1 MLKRVTK
8 MLSTCDLNEE
18 LRSFSSKMDYLSAQQ
33 IDVLKAVEHAEIQ
46 PGKKR
51 KREVELWCALVEE
64 KKIKLQK
71 IDSEFNK
78 QGPSNELK
86 IQLTKEIKEVEGL
99 IQQGKFPSGVVLDS
113 HSATR
118 LEMVV
123 NTLVGS
129 RSAKNIEMITK
140 LLKQDDV
147 FAIGVF
153 GMGGVGKTTLLKKIH
168 NSLLSDSDI
177 EGQVYWVT
185 ASRECNLQIL
195 QTAIGK
201 CLGLDLSKEDDVE
214 RRRSLIFHRL
224 SQLQKSVLIIDDMWN
239 HFLTDQVG
247 IPLNSCGCKVVIT
260 TRSEEVYRKMGCQ
273 KVIKVRPL
281 LEDDAW
287 FLFVEKSGEVAED
300 LYSTAKEIV
309 KECGGLPL
317 ALNTMGCC
325 MREVTDV
332 QQWKNALYELRKPAR
347 RQDNDM
353 DDEVFR
359 VLQYSY
365 DSLRD
370 ERLKQCFLS
379 CVLFPEDWAIGRAE
393 LIDLW
398 IMEGLLDD
406 IESWENK
413 ENKGHTIVNNLEK
426 SSLLEPALCCDEEK
440 GVRMHDLVRDMAMIV
455 TQHHPHFMAKAR
467 LELETVPG
475 DELWTR
481 DLVKVSLSHNNI
493 KEIPLGM
500 SPETSN
506 LRVLILSDN
515 PLYEIPDS
523 LFVNMKA
530 LEVLDLSFTRVERL
544 PDTVSDLVNLRA
556 LLLEGCGL
564 LSYVPSVAK
573 LTKLMT
579 LYLPETDCLAPEGME
594 RLKCLHKISNCRWR
608 LSDLPR
614 YNSFIQSC
622 QLYSYNIWLYDDSN
636 TFLYCVDAYK
646 FFRSKKKGVMISGT
660 KFGQTEITPVL
671 PCNIQ
676 ALYVHACTVEG
687 QRSLGEV
694 LPSLRD
700 AKSLSQLM
708 IEDCEGLK
716 YVSSAPRCVSSVS
729 SYLDNLECL
738 NLIDLP
744 DLRSIGG
751 NGSFSSLPHLKEL
764 KIIGCME
771 LEEIFESNREF
782 LYAKKS
788 LNPGVALPELLSLD
802 LEDLPKLRNINSIQL
817 HLCTSLERLHIS
829 DCAKLEGIV
838 MSPTCDGDTVPI
850 PCFRSLSVLY
860 LTRLPLLRNI
870 NSIQLHLCTAL
881 EHLFIWDCAKL
892 EEIVMSLTCDGDT
905 VPIPCFRSLSEL
917 WLTGLPLLR
926 NIYSIQ
932 LHLCTS
938 LERLSI
944 SDCAKLEGIVM
955 SPTCDGDTVP
965 IPCFR
970 SLSKLHLARLPL
982 LSSIYQMRL
991 HHATSL
997 EDICIRDC
1005 PKLEGIFTSCT
1016 ADTNTILTLP
1026 KLWSLVLRRLPNLS
1040 SVYTGLLMSASLRSL
1055 SLAVDECPK
1064 LKMLPLSYNLI
1075 CDASEST
1082 LASLP
1087 TESENP
1093 EWWEPLNQDF
1103 PDDVIRLSDYILQA
1117 RQSLLRHDN
1126 DDDKINRVS
1135 WLSLSTS

>member
-1 MLKRVTK
+1 MMKRVAR
-8 MLSTCDLNEE
+8 MLSTSDLNEE
-18 LRSFSSKMDYLSAQQ
+18 MRAFRSKMDYLSAQQ
-33 IDVLKAVEHAEIQ
+33 HDVLKAVEHAEIQ
-46 PGKKR
+46 AGKKR
-51 KREVELWCALVEE
+51 KREVELWCTLVEE
-64 KKIKLQK
+64 KKIKLQE
-71 IDSEFNK
+71 IDSEFNNH
-78 QGPSNELK
+78 GSSSELK
-86 IQLTKEIKEVEGL
+86 DQLAKEIKEVEGL
-99 IQQGKFPSGVVLDS
+99 IHQGNFPSGVVLDN

-129 RSAKNIEMITK
+129 ISAENIKMISK
-140 LLKQDDV
+140 WLKQDDV
-147 FAIGVF
+147 FAIGVC
-153 GMGGVGKTTLLKKIH
+153 GMGGVGKTALLKKIH
-168 NSLLSDSDI
+168 NNLLCDSDI

-185 ASRECNLQIL
+185 ASQNCNLQNL
-195 QTAIGK
+195 QTAVGK
-201 CLGLDLSKEDDVE
+201 CLGLDISKEDDVE
-214 RRRSLIFHRL
+214 RRRSEIFRRL
-224 SQLQKSVLIIDDMWN
+224 SQLKKLVLIIDDMWN

-260 TRSEEVYRKMGCQ
+260 TRSEEVCRKMGCQ
-273 KVIKVRPL
+273 KVIKVSPL
-281 LEDDAW
+281 PDDDAW
-287 FLFVEKSGEVAED
+287 FLFVQKSGEVADD

-325 MREVTDV
+325 MRDVTDI
-332 QQWKNALYELRKPAR
+332 QQWKNALYELQKPAR
-347 RQDNDM
+347 RQDKDM

-379 CVLFPEDWAIGRAE
+379 CVLFPEDWVIARAK

-406 IESWENK
+406 IESRENK

-426 SSLLEPALCCDEEK
+426 SSMLEPAISGES
-440 GVRMHDLVRDMAMIV
+440 VRMHDLVRDMAMIV
-455 TQHHPHFMAKAR
+455 TQHHPHFMAKAG

-493 KEIPLGM
+493 EEIPLGM

-523 LFVNMKA
+523 LFVHMKA

-556 LLLEGCGL
+556 LLLEECEL

-594 RLKCLHKISNCRWR
+594 RLKCLQKISYCRWR
-608 LSDLPR
+608 LSDLPWF
-614 YNSFIQSC
+614 NSFIQSC
-622 QLYSYNIWLYDDSN
+622 RLYSYSIWLYDIRHEALFCD
-636 TFLYCVDAYK
+636 VAYE
-646 FFRSKKKGVMISGT
+646 FFGMNEKRVIISGA

-676 ALYVHACTVEG
+676 ALYVHACRMQG

-700 AKSLSQLM
+700 AKSLSRLM
-708 IEDCEGLK
+708 IRDCVGLK

-738 NLIDLP
+738 NLIGLP
-744 DLRSIGG
+744 DLRSIGE

-764 KIIGCME
+764 KIEGCEKM
-771 LEEIFESNREF
+771 EEIFESNRDF
-782 LYAKKS
+782 LSAQNN
-788 LNPGVALPELLSLD
+788 LNLGVALPELLSLD
-802 LEDLPKLRNINSIQL
+802 LEHLPKLRNIYSIQL
-817 HLCTSLERLHIS
+817 HHCTSLQRLRIR

-838 MSPTCDGDTVPI
+838 MSPTCDGDTAHI
-850 PCFRSLSVLY
+850 PCFRSLSD
-860 LTRLPLLRNI
+860 LTLI
-870 NSIQLHLCTAL
+870 
-881 EHLFIWDCAKL
+881 D
-892 EEIVMSLTCDGDT
+892 
-905 VPIPCFRSLSEL
+905 
-917 WLTGLPLLR
+917 
-926 NIYSIQ
+926 
-932 LHLCTS
+932 
-938 LERLSI
+938 
-944 SDCAKLEGIVM
+944 
-955 SPTCDGDTVP
+955 
-965 IPCFR
+965 
-970 SLSKLHLARLPL
+970 LPL

-997 EDICIRDC
+997 SSIFITDC

-1016 ADTNTILTLP
+1016 ADTTSILTLP
-1026 KLWSLVLRRLPNLS
+1026 ELQRLVLMRLPNLS
-1040 SVYTGLLMSASLRSL
+1040 SVYRGLLMFASLEYYRL
-1055 SLAVDECPK
+1055 MVDECPK
-1064 LKMLPLSYNLI
+1064 LMKMLLQSYQLF
-1075 CDASEST
+1075 CDTSQWT

-1087 TESENP
+1087 TESESP
-1093 EWWEPLNQDF
+1093 ECWEPLHQDF
-1103 PDDVIRLSDYILQA
+1103 PDDVIRLSNYILQA
-1117 RQSLLRHDN
+1117 RQSLLCHDN
-1126 DDDKINRVS
+1126 DDHDDDK
-1135 WLSLSTS
+1135 TT

>member
-1 MLKRVTK
+1 MLNRVKK
-8 MLSTCDLNEE
+8 MLSTSDLNEDM
-18 LRSFSSKMDYLSAQQ
+18 RAFRSKMDYLSAQQ
-33 IDVLKAVEHAEIQ
+33 SDVLKAVEHAEIQ

-51 KREVELWCALVEE
+51 KSEVELWCTVVEE
-64 KKIKLQK
+64 KKKKRQD
-71 IDSEFNK
+71 IDSEFKN
-78 QGPSNELK
+78 QGPSSALK
-86 IQLTKEIKEVEGL
+86 HQLAKEIKEVEGL

-129 RSAKNIEMITK
+129 RSAENIEMITK
-140 LLKQDDV
+140 WLKQDDV

-168 NSLLSDSDI
+168 NSLLCDSDI

-214 RRRSLIFHRL
+214 RRRSEIFRRL
-224 SQLQKSVLIIDDMWN
+224 SQLKKSVLIIDDMWN

-260 TRSEEVYRKMGCQ
+260 TRSEEVCRKMGCQ

-281 LEDDAW
+281 PEDDAW
-287 FLFVEKSGEVAED
+287 FLFVEKSGELAED

-309 KECGGLPL
+309 EECGGLPL

-379 CVLFPEDWAIGRAE
+379 CVLFPEDWVITRAK

-426 SSLLEPALCCDEEK
+426 SSLLEPALWDDEEK
-440 GVRMHDLVRDMAMIV
+440 GVTMHDLVRDMAMIV

-506 LRVLILSDN
+506 LRVLILSEN
-515 PLYEIPDS
+515 PLQEIPDS
-523 LFVNMKA
+523 FFVHMKA
-530 LEVLDLSFTRVERL
+530 LEVLDLSFTRVKRL

-556 LLLEGCGL
+556 LLLEGCEL

-573 LTKLMT
+573 LTKLTT
-579 LYLPETDCLAPEGME
+579 LDLPETCCLAPEGME
-594 RLKCLHKISNCRWR
+594 GLKCLQKLPYCRWR
-608 LSDLPR
+608 LSNLSR
-614 YNSFIQSC
+614 FNSFIQSC
-622 QLYSYNIWLYDDSN
+622 RLYSYSIWLYDIRHEALFRDDAYE
-636 TFLYCVDAYK
+636 FLYMNEKRVI
-646 FFRSKKKGVMISGT
+646 ISGV
-660 KFGQTEITPVL
+660 KFGRTEITPVL

-676 ALYVHACTVEG
+676 ALYVHACTMEG
-687 QRSLGEV
+687 QRSLGEA

-700 AKSLSQLM
+700 AKSLSWLM
-708 IEDCEGLK
+708 IKDCVGLK
-716 YVSSAPRCVSSVS
+716 YVSSAPRCISSVS
-729 SYLDNLECL
+729 SYLDNLEVL

-744 DLRSIGG
+744 DLRSIAE
-751 NGSFSSLPHLKEL
+751 NGSFSSFSHLRELKISKCPKLKAVLPSMSSQQQICLPHLNRIRVEH
-764 KIIGCME
+764 CEE
-771 LEEIFESNREF
+771 LEEIFESNWDF
-782 LYAKKS
+782 LSAQNN
-788 LNPGVALPELLSLD
+788 LNPGVALPELLSLE
-802 LEDLPKLRNINSIQL
+802 LEGLPK
-817 HLCTSLERLHIS
+817 
-829 DCAKLEGIV
+829 
-838 MSPTCDGDTVPI
+838 
-850 PCFRSLSVLY
+850 F
-860 LTRLPLLRNI
+860 
-870 NSIQLHLCTAL
+870 
-881 EHLFIWDCAKL
+881 
-892 EEIVMSLTCDGDT
+892 
-905 VPIPCFRSLSEL
+905 
-917 WLTGLPLLR
+917 R

-938 LERLSI
+938 LQHLRI
-944 SDCAKLEGIVM
+944 SDCA
-955 SPTCDGDTVP
+955 
-965 IPCFR
+965 
-970 SLSKLHLARLPL
+970 
-982 LSSIYQMRL
+982 
-991 HHATSL
+991 
-997 EDICIRDC
+997 
-1005 PKLEGIFTSCT
+1005 KLEGIFTSCT
-1016 ADTNTILTLP
+1016 AATKPILTLP
-1026 KLWSLVLRRLPNLS
+1026 ELRHFYLSSLPNLS
-1040 SVYTGLLMSASLRSL
+1040 SVYRGLLIFPSPDSLYLR
-1055 SLAVDECPK
+1055 VFECPK
-1064 LKMLPLSYNLI
+1064 LKMMPLLSDQLI
-1075 CDASEST
+1075 CDPSQTT

-1087 TESENP
+1087 TESESP
-1093 EWWEPLNQDF
+1093 EWWEPLHQDF

-1117 RQSLLRHDN
+1117 RQ
-1126 DDDKINRVS
+1126 RVS